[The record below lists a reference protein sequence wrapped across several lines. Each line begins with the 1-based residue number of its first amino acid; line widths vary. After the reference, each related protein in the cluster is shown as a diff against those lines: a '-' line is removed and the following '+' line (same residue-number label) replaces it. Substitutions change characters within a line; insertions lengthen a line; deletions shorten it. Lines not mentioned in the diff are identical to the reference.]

1 MAKIS
6 PYARVSE
13 VAVADVTWRDG
24 FWAGRIERCRKSM
37 IPSMWKILDD
47 PSLSHAFANFRIAA
61 GLEEGNHSGP
71 PFFDGDLY
79 KWLESVAD
87 IYAQTRDT
95 ELDRLMDDVIAVIAR
110 AQRSDGYLHTP
121 VLIAQKNGG
130 SAGKVDAGD
139 RLHFE
144 VYNFGHLMTTACR
157 HAQATGKD
165 SLLSVARRVA
175 DYLIERFR
183 NPDPETA
190 KNNICPS
197 HLMGLVELYR
207 QTGEAKYLDLA
218 AALIDSRDI
227 IKDGTDDNQDR
238 IPFRAQR
245 KAVGHAVRANYLYA
259 GVADVYSENGDPSLL
274 PPLESIWQN
283 VAHTKTYITGA
294 TGALYDG
301 VSPDGDEDHWA
312 IQRIHQAYGRE
323 YQLPNATAYNETC
336 ANIGNA
342 LWNWRMFR
350 ITGEARFMDTVETVL
365 YNSVLSGISL
375 DGTKFFYQNALRRER
390 ALPFVLR
397 WPRTRSRYLSSF
409 CCPPNV
415 LRTIAGAGAM
425 AYGISREGITVNLY
439 GGNDLSTRLSD
450 GSPVALSQE
459 SDYPW
464 DGKILVRV
472 EEAPNRAF
480 SLSFRI
486 PAWAK
491 GATLRIRGAAE
502 SSAGAEPEEKPVAG
516 SYCEL
521 NRIWKA
527 GDVVELKL
535 PMNPRLVL
543 SHHLVEE
550 TRNQAAILRGPI
562 VYCLESADL
571 PKSSADLPDGPAAD
585 DIYLPSD
592 ISLAT
597 VAGSGVLEGMTLLRG
612 TVCRL
617 APTSA
622 AATGSVG
629 AAGVDTPAAP
639 LYPELGEWSMEK
651 LDLSFV
657 PYFAWDN
664 RGSGEMSVWMPLRW
678 V

>member
-1 MAKIS
+1 MVKIS
-6 PYARVSE
+6 PYARVAE
-13 VAVADVTWRDG
+13 PAVADVKWENG
-24 FWAGRIERCRKSM
+24 FWAGRIARCHTTM

-47 PSLSHAFANFRIAA
+47 PALSHAFANFRIAA
-61 GLEEGNHSGP
+61 GLEEGRHSGP

-87 IYAQTRDT
+87 IYAQTQDA
-95 ELDRLMDDVIAVIAR
+95 ELDRLMDEVIAVIAA
-110 AQRSDGYLHTP
+110 AQRGDGYLHTP
-121 VLIAQKNGG
+121 VLIAQKNG
-130 SAGKVDAGD
+130 SEVGKRDAGD

-165 SLLSVARRVA
+165 SLLAVARRVA

-197 HLMGLVELYR
+197 HLMGLVDLYR
-207 QTGEAKYLDLA
+207 QTGERKYVELA

-245 KAVGHAVRANYLYA
+245 KAVGHAVRANYLYSGA
-259 GVADVYSENGDPSLL
+259 ADVYAENGDPSLL
-274 PPLESIWQN
+274 EPLESIWKN

-323 YQLPNATAYNETC
+323 YQLPNMTAYNETC

-375 DGTKFFYQNALRRER
+375 DGTKFFYQNALRQER
-390 ALPFVLR
+390 ALPFSLR

-425 AYGISREGITVNLY
+425 AYGITREGLTVNLY
-439 GGNDLSTRLSD
+439 GGNSLSTSLAD
-450 GSPVALSQE
+450 GSRVSLSQKT
-459 SDYPW
+459 DYPW
-464 DGKILVRV
+464 DGKIHIELAEV
-472 EEAPNRAF
+472 PGRAF
-480 SLSFRI
+480 AISLRI
-486 PAWAK
+486 PSWA
-491 GATLRIRGAAE
+491 RGA
-502 SSAGAEPEEKPVAG
+502 SVSVNGSACEEEIRPCSYLPVTRAWKKG
-516 SYCEL
+516 DIIEL
-521 NRIWKA
+521 
-527 GDVVELKL
+527 DL

-543 SHHLVEE
+543 AHHLVEE

-562 VYCLESADL
+562 VYCLESKDL
-571 PKSSADLPDGPAAD
+571 PEGTKLDEVYIPTAIRLGT
-585 DIYLPSD
+585 LQ
-592 ISLAT
+592 
-597 VAGSGVLEGMTLLRG
+597 GSGALSGMTLLRG

-617 APTSA
+617 SSP
-622 AATGSVG
+622 GL
-629 AAGVDTPAAP
+629 AGEAREPSEG
-639 LYPELGEWSMEK
+639 LYTELGKWSMEDIFATF
-651 LDLSFV
+651 L

-664 RGSGEMSVWMPLRW
+664 RGQSEMSVWLPLRW